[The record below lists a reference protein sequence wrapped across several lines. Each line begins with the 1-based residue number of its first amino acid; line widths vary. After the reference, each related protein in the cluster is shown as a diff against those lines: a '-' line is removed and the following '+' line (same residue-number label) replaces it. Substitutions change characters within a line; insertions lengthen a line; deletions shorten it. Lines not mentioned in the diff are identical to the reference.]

1 MSKTVN
7 YQFKVLYVFLMF
19 GVLCGHLG
27 IVERY
32 MPWIEIFSFY
42 GFGIQLFLFISG
54 YFYSSKYDSTPVSFL
69 LKKIKTILIPYI
81 LWNLFYIVVELIL
94 KAAGFK
100 FAGNFSAKTFI
111 SIFIRSP
118 VSHFNSPSWFLMPF
132 FIAEIFCSF
141 ERFLLS
147 KVNNFA
153 KEVLLLLFNFG
164 IGMLSIHIAMQ
175 SYGAGGYYEG
185 NYLQI
190 LRAAFM
196 VPWFSFGYFYKTYL
210 EKHDTLAST
219 WYYLIVVL
227 AAILYIFVN
236 RNASSYF
243 VVIMGGYENVVLP
256 VITSFIG
263 IALYLRLARDLTPVL
278 GHVKVVNAIA
288 DNTFSIMTHHCFGYF
303 IFSGIFILIAKLLPF
318 LPEPDMEQFFSDSG
332 YYYMPRLKGFP
343 LLYIIS
349 AFAFSIYLQKLVNY
363 IKGCINKK

>member
-1 MSKTVN
+1 
-7 YQFKVLYVFLMF
+7 
-19 GVLCGHLG
+19 
-27 IVERY
+27 
-32 MPWIEIFSFY
+32 
-42 GFGIQLFLFISG
+42 
-54 YFYSSKYDSTPVSFL
+54 
-69 LKKIKTILIPYI
+69 
-81 LWNLFYIVVELIL
+81 
-94 KAAGFK
+94 
-100 FAGNFSAKTFI
+100 
-111 SIFIRSP
+111 
-118 VSHFNSPSWFLMPF
+118 
-132 FIAEIFCSF
+132 
-141 ERFLLS
+141 
-147 KVNNFA
+147 
-153 KEVLLLLFNFG
+153 
-164 IGMLSIHIAMQ
+164 
-175 SYGAGGYYEG
+175 
-185 NYLQI
+185 
-190 LRAAFM
+190 M

-343 LLYIIS
+343 LLYIIF